1 MGKSKSRTKVS
12 KKGIAVSTEPIERL
26 SFDLTVK

>member
-1 MGKSKSRTKVS
+1 MDKSKAQTKVR
-12 KKGIAVSTEPIERL
+12 KKGIAIGTEPIERL